1 MQADPWTRLVPDM
14 FRSLA
19 DPAQRQFFPRPE
31 NTGLENACAS
41 WGALNYALCSLL
53 GWRDVGTGLARWYR
67 AGKPVADS
75 PVLSFIQEVWGED
88 NMLEY
93 YAAWAWKPR
102 DSGWLVPQSVSISEG
117 PSPHWLATNSRYWQD
132 EDWWRAFVRRGKVHS
147 HDPFYGG
154 TDSLHLGMHSGP
166 PVSDSS
172 GESVYARTTQPR
184 HVLLVVGSVDHW
196 LADLIELGKQLP
208 SLPDRSW
215 QVDVFDRQV
224 GYLGRY
230 RQSRETGLWF
240 TGRHSVHMWGQP

>member
-19 DPAQRQFFPRPE
+19 DPAQRRLFPRPE
-31 NTGLENACAS
+31 NAGLENACAS

-117 PSPHWLATNSRYWQD
+117 PSPHWLATNSRYWQ
-132 EDWWRAFVRRGKVHS
+132 
-147 HDPFYGG
+147 
-154 TDSLHLGMHSGP
+154 
-166 PVSDSS
+166 
-172 GESVYARTTQPR
+172 
-184 HVLLVVGSVDHW
+184 
-196 LADLIELGKQLP
+196 
-208 SLPDRSW
+208 
-215 QVDVFDRQV
+215 VDVFDRQV